1 MPLDLIETPSAHLAA
16 EAAVNLPKGSRV
28 VAAMSGGVDSTVTAA
43 LLKQAG
49 YDVVGVTLQLY
60 DHGAAVKKP
69 GACCAGQDIRDARTA
84 AEAMGVS
91 PGEVFKTLMAE
102 LDGKP
107 VCAIVPSDEE
117 VNMKK
122 LAAALGGKSAHM
134 MKPADA
140 ERHIQGDGA
149 GGDDGDRGALVAA
162 EAHHRALAELTVDL
176 GECGLEGLL
185 AVCG

>member
-1 MPLDLIETPSAHLAA
+1 MSKTTPATLALSKAGITFTLAHYDYDPNA
-16 EAAVNLPKGSRV
+16 ERV
-28 VAAMSGGVDSTVTAA
+28 G
-43 LLKQAG
+43 
-49 YDVVGVTLQLY
+49 LQ
-60 DHGAAVKKP
+60 
-69 GACCAGQDIRDARTA
+69 A

-140 ERHIQGDGA
+140 ERLTGYKV
-149 GGDDGDRGALVAA
+149 GGISPLGQRKLVPTVIDEMAQLYDEIFLNGGQRGLQIRIRPDDLVATLDCVVA
-162 EAHHRALAELTVDL
+162 DLTR
-176 GECGLEGLL
+176 
-185 AVCG
+185 